1 MRISLRTTPS
11 LPLSLFVIAAC
22 ATGSPAERQNSAQVP
37 IAPSTR
43 ASVSDTI
50 PNTQHAYTPADI
62 QFMAGMI
69 GHHAQAIVMSR
80 WAPTH
85 GASPSIRIL
94 TERII
99 NAQQDEIAAMQRW
112 LRDRNQPV
120 PDARP
125 TGMRMMMNGVEHDM
139 LMPGMLTEAQMKEL
153 DQARG
158 KEFDRLFLTFM
169 IQHHRGAVT
178 MVNDLFA
185 TNGAAQDISVYK
197 MASDISADQTTEIE
211 RMQKMLA
218 STIFQSDAR

>member
-1 MRISLRTTPS
+1 MRISLKTAPAF
-11 LPLSLFVIAAC
+11 LLVLFPATAC
-22 ATGSPAERQNSAQVP
+22 ATGSGAERQQTPQVAIAVNRSSVTDTTPNAQ
-37 IAPSTR
+37 R
-43 ASVSDTI
+43 
-50 PNTQHAYTPADI
+50 AYTAADI
-62 QFMAGMI
+62 EFMSGMI
-69 GHHAQAIVMSR
+69 SHHAQAIVMSR
-80 WAPTH
+80 WAPSH
-85 GASPSIRIL
+85 GASASMLIL

-120 PDARP
+120 PEARA

-139 LMPGMLTEAQMKEL
+139 LMPGMLSEDQMKQL

-178 MVNDLFA
+178 MVDQLFA
-185 TNGAAQDISVYK
+185 TSGAAQDITVFK
-197 MASDISADQTTEIE
+197 MASDITADQTTEIE

-218 STIFQSDAR
+218 STIFQPDAR

>member
-1 MRISLRTTPS
+1 MRISLRNTPT
-11 LPLSLFVIAAC
+11 LLLALSVVAAC
-22 ATGSPAERQNSAQVP
+22 ATASPAEHPQSTQVA
-37 IAPSTR
+37 IAPATR
-43 ASVSDTI
+43 TSITDTT
-50 PNTQHAYTPADI
+50 PAGQRAYTAADI
-62 QFMAGMI
+62 EFMSGMI
-69 GHHAQAIVMSR
+69 SHHAQAIVMSR

-85 GASPSIRIL
+85 GASPALLIL

-99 NAQQDEIAAMQRW
+99 NAQQDEIAAMQKW
-112 LRDRNQPV
+112 LRDRQQPV
-120 PDARP
+120 PEARP

-139 LMPGMLTEAQMKEL
+139 LMPGMLTADQMKQL

-185 TNGAAQDISVYK
+185 TNGAAQDVTVFK

-218 STIFQSDAR
+218 STIFQPDAR